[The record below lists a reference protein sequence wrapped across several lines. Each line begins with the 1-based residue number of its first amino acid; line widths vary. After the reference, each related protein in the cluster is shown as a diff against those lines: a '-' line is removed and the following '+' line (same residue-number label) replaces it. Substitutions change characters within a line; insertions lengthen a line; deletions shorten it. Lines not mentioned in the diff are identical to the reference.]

1 LGQLAPKS
9 EPRKVAE
16 DQFHYE
22 KMVETAL
29 RGVAREALRHAARD
43 GLRGGHHF
51 YVSFR
56 TGAPGVVVPPQL
68 LAKYPEE
75 MTIVLQH
82 QFWGLEVGDDAFSV
96 TLSFSNRME
105 RLTVPFAAITTFADP
120 SVKFGLQFQ
129 APAQAEP
136 EPKLPAAPPAALPVA
151 DNPAPQ
157 ASQSDRPAAEIV
169 TLDRFRKR

>member
-1 LGQLAPKS
+1 M
-9 EPRKVAE
+9 AE
-16 DQFHYE
+16 DLFHYD

-29 RGVAREALRHAARD
+29 RGVAREALSRAARD

-51 YVSFR
+51 YISFR
-56 TGAPGVVVPPQL
+56 TGDADVALPPQL

-82 QFWGLEVGDDAFSV
+82 QFWSLEVGERAFSV
-96 TLSFSNRME
+96 GLSFSGRME
-105 RLTVPFAAITTFADP
+105 RLTIPFSAITTFADP

-129 APAQAEP
+129 APAAAPTE
-136 EPKLPAAPPAALPVA
+136 EAAVAPPAALPA
-151 DNPAPQ
+151 GD
-157 ASQSDRPAAEIV
+157 QSTEDRSVGDKKANGRQEAEIV